1 MNMLTNWINQIGQLI
16 SDGKRSDYAFVWRK
30 GRRIMWEKNKVVTPR
45 LTFLYFLKTTVKQG
59 SFHKKKNCDFTNQE

>member
-45 LTFLYFLKTTVKQG
+45 LAFPFLP
-59 SFHKKKNCDFTNQE
+59 